1 VAALLAVGAVLLA
14 LIILHGTYDL
24 LETTG
29 TTAHDRTHTNF
40 DSHTAHTAHTT
51 HTQGNSKRC

>member
-1 VAALLAVGAVLLA
+1 MAALLAVGAVLLA

-29 TTAHDRTHTNF
+29 TTARDRTHTNF
-40 DSHTAHTAHTT
+40 FDSHDDTQHD
-51 HTQGNSKRC
+51 TQGSRKRC